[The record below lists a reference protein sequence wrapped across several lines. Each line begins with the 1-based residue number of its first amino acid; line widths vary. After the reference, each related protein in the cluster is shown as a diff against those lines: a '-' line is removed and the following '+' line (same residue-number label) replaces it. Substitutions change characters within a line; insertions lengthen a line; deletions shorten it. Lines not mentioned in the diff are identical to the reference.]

1 MSHYLGVLD
10 NVTQQ
15 FRLDEAFEMPEQT
28 VARIREIGKET
39 ERIAT
44 DSKTISALNANSTES
59 IAKNVEKAQTKLFS
73 FYDSLK
79 KAESQ
84 YPAGIFDTIKA
95 DTEETLTE
103 FDEVK
108 KALVDTL
115 NSGKKPSQEL
125 LATIKRLEG
134 SISSFENR
142 LNETRETSNKVFSL
156 NISDVQKLI
165 KKYAELSLRI
175 KNVASQYPS
184 GTFDAVLKNVQ
195 GGLQKAQQLE
205 KTLAQ
210 TILNENNPATREQ
223 IEQYKELT
231 KEFQAYDT
239 EVSTAKDSTDKLRT
253 AVIKNGDSIV
263 DMAKKFVIW
272 QAAAT
277 LVMQPLNLIKTA
289 LSSINETLVETEDMV
304 VGIRRVLDTDVLP
317 EEISSKVYSIAQRYG
332 QTRDNVA
339 DILGNFARSGLSW
352 EESIEATEAAVIALT
367 VAELDAT
374 EASEGLIAILKQ
386 FNYEAKDLN
395 YIIDLLN
402 KTADTSTA
410 ETGDLLTALQKVGS
424 YASEANI
431 SLEETVALIA
441 GLSESTAASGANIGN
456 AAKALI
462 AFSTKDTSLNT
473 FAALSEDMNDIVK
486 RYRMGAADV
495 LDIWRQLSVEIQTLS
510 GEQAD
515 MLEAFFNTGE
525 GQALEDELGAE
536 LSEVYDKLTG
546 VYDTAGTYRKNYFIA
561 LLNNIEGV
569 ENALDNMND
578 AEGYSQKESLE
589 YLETYTA
596 KLNTLEAKWQEIAND
611 EQGILG
617 FKKLLVDIGYGVLE
631 VVDATGGLK
640 TVGLATGAVLLRMF
654 GGSVVANVAKL
665 GSSIKNAKTE
675 VIGFLTS
682 IKNGTFVEDT
692 FKSFTSDFKSAWK
705 LAQEANEAQAKA
717 KTANLA
723 LSKLET
729 AATRDEAA
737 ILAARTA
744 ASEADRVATEANTK
758 AKEANL
764 AVSKRLSAIGVG
776 ITVATMA
783 ISAIVNAVREA
794 EEAAHQARLEI
805 IADYEAVRENA
816 NELQK
821 LYEKYKQLSD
831 EINRNAEQNEELS
844 SVESEIVEIFGDKA
858 EVLGLLTKGTEEYTE
873 AVKNLTEAELKEFRQ
888 QRVNAAEAA
897 EREFIDTSKVRVK
910 TQVRVSDEDADG
922 LKLLETLSKEGFLTS
937 LITNGYATTSSVL
950 GVSTDDT
957 IEAQIEN
964 LRIYQELLDHIDE
977 IREEAL
983 KNGDTDYADYLAGS
997 TFRAGLVDFIEN
1009 TQEGADKYIST
1020 QSAVLLDEW
1029 ELINGEIKTSEQ
1041 LSEFVA
1047 YAIERM
1053 GINAEFFSDD
1063 VRNAVA
1069 SMVSLDDATQDT
1081 ANSAEKL
1088 DKKLANITSQYSE
1101 IIAALEKARDVDK
1114 DRLDYEEKRRAVIEA
1129 ENELLKAQ
1137 KELEEAKNNRNIQ
1150 VYNAATGRYEWQA
1163 DLKAIDEANE
1173 AVESAETQL
1182 EQARL
1187 DIEEAAYNSII
1198 KELEAG
1204 TANEQTIIKLLKEW
1218 ALASGESNPE
1228 FIQKIQEVFAGY
1240 GINLKE
1246 NEPVLMLP
1254 NKSNH
1259 SDYREVQ
1266 IYDKGGILHGLGG
1279 LKATKEP
1286 EAVLPPSVT
1295 RQILNPVSNDRFVE
1309 FANALGLLFGAFEG
1323 MQTLPQA
1330 VSNVSGNVTNNNGAT
1345 YVVNG
1350 VTIPESY
1357 AQNHSIMELFSLMA
1371 LNKDD

>member
-1 MSHYLGVLD
+1 MATIKLD
-10 NVTQQ
+10 VRLNTGLIDKDLEALKAQIKAAVSTLSDVKIDKNLTEQIKALTQYYKQ
-15 FRLDEAFEMPEQT
+15 YEKISIKAVDASQKQRIAEEKLNQEKAKTAQINAKVAESESKARRAAELAEEAAT
-28 VARIREIGKET
+28 KKAET
-39 ERIAT
+39 ERKIAE
-44 DSKTISALNANSTES
+44 NR
-59 IAKNVEKAQTKLFS
+59 EKAS
-73 FYDSLK
+73 
-79 KAESQ
+79 
-84 YPAGIFDTIKA
+84 
-95 DTEETLTE
+95 TLDIT
-103 FDEVK
+103 
-108 KALVDTL
+108 
-115 NSGKKPSQEL
+115 N
-125 LATIKRLEG
+125 
-134 SISSFENR
+134 
-142 LNETRETSNKVFSL
+142 
-156 NISDVQKLI
+156 VQKLI

-205 KTLAQ
+205 EALAQ
-210 TILNENNPATREQ
+210 TIINENNPATKEQ

-277 LVMQPLNLIKTA
+277 LVMQPLNLIRSA

-304 VGIRRVLDTDVLP
+304 VSIRRVLDTDVLP

-395 YIIDLLN
+395 YIIDILN

-410 ETGDLLTALQKVGS
+410 ETADLLIALQKVGS
-424 YASEANI
+424 YASEANL

-441 GLSESTAASGANIGN
+441 ALSESTAANGANIGN
-456 AAKALI
+456 ALRALM
-462 AFSTKDTSLNT
+462 AFSTKDSALNT
-473 FAALSEDMNDIVK
+473 FASLSEDMSDVVTQ
-486 RYRMGAADV
+486 YRMGAADV
-495 LDIWRQLSVEIQTLS
+495 LDIWQQLSLEIQSLS

-515 MLEAFFNTGE
+515 VLESFFKTSD
-525 GQALEDELGAE
+525 GQALEEQLGAE
-536 LSEVYDKLTG
+536 LSEVYDKMTG
-546 VYDTAGTYRKNYFIA
+546 IYDTAGTYRKNYFIA

-569 ENALDNMND
+569 ENALDDMNE
-578 AEGYSQKESLE
+578 AEGYSQKESQE

-617 FKKLLVDIGYGVLE
+617 FKKSLVDIGYGVLE

-654 GGSVVANVAKL
+654 GGSIVANVAKL
-665 GSSIKNAKTE
+665 GSGIKNAKTE
-675 VIGFLTS
+675 VVGFLNS
-682 IKNGTFVEDT
+682 IKDGTFVENT

-705 LAQEANEAQAKA
+705 LAQEATEAQAKA

-744 ASEADRVATEANTK
+744 ATEADRVATEANTK

-764 AVSKRLSAIGVG
+764 AVSKRLAAIGVG

-794 EEAAHQARLEI
+794 EEAAHQARLET
-805 IADYEAVRENA
+805 IASYEAVRENA

-821 LYEKYKQLSD
+821 LYEKYKQLS
-831 EINRNAEQNEELS
+831 EEVNRNTKQDKEFS
-844 SVESEIVEIFGDKA
+844 SVESEIVELLGEKA

-873 AVKNLTEAELKEFRQ
+873 AVKNLTEAELRELRQ
-888 QRVNAAEAA
+888 ERISAAEAA
-897 EREFIDTSKVRVK
+897 EREFINTSRARVK
-910 TQVRVSDEDADG
+910 TEVRVSDEDTAG
-922 LKLLETLSKEGFLTS
+922 LSLLKTLSAEGLLTP
-937 LITNGYATTSSVL
+937 LISNGYASQSSL
-950 GVSTDDT
+950 KGVYRDNT
-957 IEAQIEN
+957 IEAQLEN
-964 LRIYQELLDHIDE
+964 LRIYQQLLNRIDE
-977 IREEAL
+977 IREDAL
-983 KNGDTDYADYLAGS
+983 KRGDTAYADYLAGS
-997 TFRAGLVDFIEN
+997 KFRSGIVDFIES
-1009 TQEGADKYIST
+1009 TQDSADTYIST

-1029 ELINGEIKTSEQ
+1029 ELINGEIKTSQQ

-1069 SMVSLDDATQDT
+1069 SMVSLDEKTEDVS
-1081 ANSAEKL
+1081 NSTEKL
-1088 DKKLANITSQYSE
+1088 DKKLANITSRYND
-1101 IIAALEKARDVDK
+1101 IIDALEKARDVDK

-1150 VYNAATGRYEWQA
+1150 VYNATTGRYEWQA
-1163 DLKAIDEANE
+1163 DLKAIDDANE

-1198 KELEAG
+1198 KELEEG

-1228 FIQKIQEVFAGY
+1228 FVKKIQDVFAGY
-1240 GINLKE
+1240 GIKLPVSFESNTAPTDFKE
-1246 NEPVLMLP
+1246 I
-1254 NKSNH
+1254 
-1259 SDYREVQ
+1259 Q

-1309 FANALGLLFGAFEG
+1309 FTNALGLLFGAFEG
-1323 MQTLPQA
+1323 MQMAPQA
-1330 VSNVSGNVTNNNGAT
+1330 VSNVSGNITNNNGAT

-1350 VTIPESY
+1350 ITIPESY